1 MRILHNR
8 RAFCTAAVTAILATL
23 GTVFIASGASA
34 SGSSASGS
42 GQTLTVSDGDLDTLL
57 PAASEL
63 SFNELDQLWAPIA
76 AFNANGSLK
85 YVQAKSIKQS
95 GHDKVW
101 TIKFR
106 SGWTFHNGEPVTA
119 ASYADAW
126 NFTADKANAMAN
138 ASELA
143 EIKGYS
149 AVNPASGKAK
159 ATKMSGLKVLGHE
172 TLRVTL
178 SHPDS
183 QFPDELISGDLAF
196 YPMPAA
202 GLKDPAS
209 FKTDPIGDGPYEM
222 ASPANLDEQVPLK
235 AYPGY
240 KGTKPNISNLTFK
253 LFSNADTAYTATQA
267 GSVDIDAITPQD
279 KYTSIKPDFG
289 SRVLN
294 VPGESIDFLGFP
306 IFDKK
311 FENPKLREAV
321 SLAIDRPAIARALL
335 GNQSSPATGVLGP
348 GLLGG
353 GAKQCNYCGFDPAK
367 ARTLLTQAGG
377 WQGTMVI
384 EYPGGAGYDQEFQAI
399 ANELSQNLH
408 IKSVRAQP
416 ASGFGPYL
424 AALEK
429 RQYTDGP
436 FRGHWGSLTPSS
448 GQTLAALFEV
458 GGGGNDA
465 TGFYSDPKVT
475 RLITAGNG
483 AASPGDAVKDYQA
496 AAKIILDQR
505 VVVPLFFPTYPFVY
519 AANVHNLKATPHEIG
534 IDLSAVTLG

>member
-1 MRILHNR
+1 MRILHHR
-8 RAFCTAAVTAILATL
+8 RSFCTAAATVILAML

-57 PAASEL
+57 PAATEL

-101 TIKFR
+101 TITFR

-149 AVNPASGKAK
+149 AVNPASGKAT
-159 ATKMSGLKVLGHE
+159 ATKMSGLKVLGRD

-311 FENPKLREAV
+311 FANPKLREAV

-335 GNQSSPATGVLGP
+335 GNQSSPATGRGSEPRV
-348 GLLGG
+348 
-353 GAKQCNYCGFDPAK
+353 
-367 ARTLLTQAGG
+367 
-377 WQGTMVI
+377 W
-384 EYPGGAGYDQEFQAI
+384 
-399 ANELSQNLH
+399 
-408 IKSVRAQP
+408 
-416 ASGFGPYL
+416 AS
-424 AALEK
+424 
-429 RQYTDGP
+429 RST
-436 FRGHWGSLTPSS
+436 S
-448 GQTLAALFEV
+448 
-458 GGGGNDA
+458 
-465 TGFYSDPKVT
+465 
-475 RLITAGNG
+475 
-483 AASPGDAVKDYQA
+483 
-496 AAKIILDQR
+496 
-505 VVVPLFFPTYPFVY
+505 
-519 AANVHNLKATPHEIG
+519 
-534 IDLSAVTLG
+534 